1 MMNKDKLVILS
12 GHPGEGKTTM
22 AKHLLRSRFQSE
34 RCINLREPADWKHL
48 DFSLDLID
56 AILIDDIFGCGV
68 LDEKLARKWE
78 RKLEDLS
85 KVINEKGISVIITSR
100 HYILEES
107 KHRFRSIPL
116 LKNESVILLSSK
128 DLTQEEKI
136 KILESHLKAE
146 KRHAEKEEI
155 LLCVLLHSSVLET
168 LLLGTNEFLFGFPE
182 CVNLYA
188 RQDELFKKGAEF
200 FSRPNSFVKNC
211 IHQLYRDEEKFL
223 ALIVM
228 WANDTQNLKKSEL
241 DESQLSH
248 RVKRISKQ
256 FSFKLK
262 GKLIKRLR
270 KSLDYHVDGL
280 LHFSKETGVYSFSH
294 NVISDM
300 VGLVIAEE
308 NPDEVLEFC
317 TRGFLLAYVT
327 TQPSKDEFKFC
338 VNDYLFNELAKRFI
352 GLMMEEF
359 SVDGLLEC
367 SSSLLSLHRG
377 GKMEN
382 TVVPKFS
389 IDFSIIKHDSFQ
401 NEDFVDE
408 FLNTLIAK
416 GFLEN
421 MFAQEIMEMSGF
433 FLGYGIKVEKQKY
446 FLLSYSVFIGAESF
460 AERIICRKYLDK
472 TPLTDEEKTMEY
484 TMALFFAVHQQ
495 SFKLVKALVERGAI
509 LTEEVLY
516 IAAHKADMS
525 ILRFLLERND
535 RRKIKHIEILN
546 GNNALIVAAK
556 KGFLDAV
563 QSFIDC
569 GYDLTARNAD
579 GLSALDK
586 AVVYKR
592 EDVCEVLAKAN
603 MPLDIP
609 TRKFKRTPIH
619 SAVDLGL
626 ETASKALLM
635 CGASLKVKDH
645 KGFFP
650 IHSAALNGHFDIVRL
665 LLEHDPSQ
673 ANIRTKTYGK
683 NSALKGK
690 TVFHIALHKK
700 DYSLLEVLLETNAN
714 ANVLD
719 WYGRT
724 PFLEAVLIGDEQFI
738 TRLQDVSDLN
748 IPDKNGFTPLHVAV
762 YNGYSKLVD
771 SLCAYPLVNVNAK
784 DRYGKTPLHLAAI
797 KGFSKI
803 FITLVKNKADWRMI
817 TRRGDTLMHLAF
829 RNKAEHEIRCLTDG
843 EASEILSPR
852 CHTNEET
859 DHNSVN
865 KSDHTCSTRRR
876 GTDNDI
882 VKDHGSDKDVEEQN
896 KTDTGGFGI
905 TEENV
910 SQEEQTPVANN
921 ETSIQPDQQT
931 TNILERS
938 NTTTEDYILI
948 MCVLMKLD
956 MDFVRKG
963 IENKHGVKI
972 VFPDSS

>member
-1 MMNKDKLVILS
+1 MVKKDKLVILS

-22 AKHLLRSRFQSE
+22 AKHLLRSRFQSG
-34 RCINLREPADWKHL
+34 RCINLREPADLKHL
-48 DFSLDLID
+48 DFSLNLID
-56 AILIDDIFGCGV
+56 AIVIDDIFGCGV
-68 LDEKLARKWE
+68 LDENLARKWE

-85 KVINEKGISVIITSR
+85 TVIKGKGISVVITSR

-107 KHRFRSIPL
+107 KQLFRSIPL
-116 LKNESVILLSSK
+116 LKKENIILLSSK
-128 DLTQEEKI
+128 DLTREEKI

-146 KRHAEKEEI
+146 KRQAEKEEI

-168 LLLGTNEFLFGFPE
+168 LLFGRNDFLFGFPE
-182 CVNLYA
+182 CVNLFA
-188 RQDELFKKGAEF
+188 RQDELFDKGAEF

-228 WANDTQNLKKSEL
+228 WANDTQSLKKSEL

-256 FSFKLK
+256 FKFKLK

-308 NPDEVLEFC
+308 NPDEILEFC

-338 VNDYLFNELAKRFI
+338 VNDYLFDELAKRFV

-359 SVDGLLEC
+359 SVEGLLEC

-377 GKMEN
+377 GKMKN
-382 TVVPKFS
+382 TVMPKFA
-389 IDFSIIKHDSFQ
+389 IDFSIVKHDSFQ
-401 NEDFVDE
+401 NEDFVDK
-408 FLNTLIAK
+408 FLNVLIEK

-433 FLGYGIKVEKQKY
+433 FLRYGIKVDQQKY

-460 AERIICRKYLDK
+460 ADRIICRKSLDK
-472 TPLTDEEKTMEY
+472 TALTDEEKMMEY
-484 TMALFFAVHQQ
+484 TMALFFAVHHQ

-509 LTEEVLY
+509 LTEEDLY
-516 IAAHKADMS
+516 IAAHKPDMN
-525 ILRFLLERND
+525 ILKFLLEKND
-535 RRKIKHIEILN
+535 RKKIKNIEILN
-546 GNNALIVAAK
+546 GNNPLIVAAK

-563 QSFIDC
+563 QCFIDC
-569 GYDLTARNAD
+569 GYDLTERNKD

-586 AVVYKR
+586 AVAYKR
-592 EDVCEVLAKAN
+592 EDVCEILAKAN
-603 MPLDIP
+603 VPLDVP
-609 TRKFKRTPIH
+609 TRKFKRTPFH
-619 SAVDLGL
+619 TAVDLGL
-626 ETASKALLM
+626 ESASKVLLM
-635 CGASLKVKDH
+635 CGANLKVKDH

-673 ANIRTKTYGK
+673 ANLRTKTYGK

-700 DYSLLEVLLETNAN
+700 DYILLEVLLKVKAN

-719 WYGRT
+719 LYGRT
-724 PFLEAVLIGDEQFI
+724 PFLEAVLIGDKRFI
-738 TRLQDVSDLN
+738 TMLQDVSDLN

-771 SLCAYPLVNVNAK
+771 RLCSFPLVNVNAK

-797 KGFSKI
+797 KGFSSI
-803 FITLVKNKADWRMI
+803 FITLVQKHADWRMI
-817 TRRGDTLMHLAF
+817 THRGDTVMHLAF
-829 RNKAEHEIRCLTDG
+829 RNRDVHKFNCLIDELMAFPRLHEDE
-843 EASEILSPR
+843 EAVNISD
-852 CHTNEET
+852 NNT
-859 DHNSVN
+859 DHNGAAGSEVM
-865 KSDHTCSTRRR
+865 
-876 GTDNDI
+876 DNNI
-882 VKDHGSDKDVEEQN
+882 IIAYGSNRDDQEENQ
-896 KTDTGGFGI
+896 TDTGGLRS
-905 TEENV
+905 TDEND
-910 SQEEQTPVANN
+910 SQEEHTTETIN
-921 ETSIQPDQQT
+921 ENSTLPNQEN

-938 NTTTEDYILI
+938 KTTTENYNTI
-948 MCVLMKLD
+948 MDVIYTLD
-956 MDFVRKG
+956 KDFVQKG
-963 IENKHGVKI
+963 IANKFGQIILV
-972 VFPDSS
+972 PDSS